1 MQSTLT
7 LQTSLYSFQQ
17 PAVDKLIKS
26 RVGGLFMDMGLGK
39 TRVAIELAYLRQNRI
54 SNVVWFTLVSL
65 KETVRY
71 EILKHTDAQT
81 NDIYVF
87 GDRTSIKRLPA
98 ASWYI
103 IGLESLSSSDRI
115 TLTANHIINEN
126 SFVIVDESSYIKGHT
141 SKRTRRI
148 TAMAQRAKYRLVITG
163 TPMTQG
169 VVDLFAQM
177 RFLSEKI
184 LGYRSFYSFA
194 RNHLEYSKEHPGL
207 IVRSHRTD
215 YLAAKIAPYVYQV
228 TKEEAGI
235 NLPAKLFDARYH
247 SLTRQQAEAY
257 DEAKTWLLER
267 MLEEDFDDD
276 LYIFQLFGALQQI
289 VSGFW
294 NKRFGPGD
302 HRFYEYAET
311 RSDLLMTTASG
322 IPAGEKCI
330 IWCKYRYSIAKLT
343 GLLSAEYGADAV
355 ATFYGDLSEVER
367 NGEIERWRQGARW
380 LVATQSSGG
389 HGLTLN
395 EAAYAIYYENE
406 FKWSH
411 REQSEGRNHRIWQ
424 TRRPTYTD
432 LWGNCGIERR
442 IAKALAEKGD
452 AADSFRREVKAAKD
466 KSRKELNRFM
476 KAL

>member
-1 MQSTLT
+1 MQSTLS
-7 LQTSLYSFQQ
+7 LQTSLYDFQQ
-17 PAVDKLIKS
+17 PAADKLVKT
-26 RVGGLFMDMGLGK
+26 RAGGLFMDMGLGK
-39 TRVAIELAYLRQNRI
+39 TRVAIELIHLRQRRI
-54 SNVVWFTLVSL
+54 SNIVWFTLVSL

-71 EILKHTDAQT
+71 EILKHTDAKPS
-81 NDIYVF
+81 DIYVF

-115 TLTANHIINEN
+115 TLTANHIINDN
-126 SFVIVDESSYIKGHT
+126 SFVIVDESSYIKGHN

-148 TAMAQRAKYRLVITG
+148 TAMAQRARYRLVITG

-215 YLAAKIAPYVYQV
+215 VLAAKIAPYVYQI

-235 NLPAKLFDARYH
+235 NLPAKIYDARYH
-247 SLTRQQAEAY
+247 SLTRDQLNAY

-276 LYIFQLFGALQQI
+276 LYIFQLFTALQQI

-294 NKRFGPGD
+294 NQRYGPGE
-302 HRFYEYAET
+302 HTFNTYAER
-311 RSDLLMTTASG
+311 RSDLLMTTAAG
-322 IPAGEKCI
+322 LPAGEKCI
-330 IWCKYRYSIAKLT
+330 IWCKYRYSIDRLY

-355 ATFYGDLSEVER
+355 ARFYGDLSEAER
-367 NGEIERWRQGARW
+367 NGEIERWRQSARW

-395 EAAYAIYYENE
+395 EAAYGIYYENE
-406 FKWSH
+406 FKYSH
-411 REQSEGRNHRIWQ
+411 REQSEGRNHRIGQ
-424 TRRPTYTD
+424 TRRPTYID
-432 LWGNCGIERR
+432 IWADCGIERR
-442 IAKALAEKGD
+442 IAKALREKGN
-452 AADSFRREVKAAKD
+452 AAESFRREVKAAKD
-466 KSRKELNRFM
+466 KSRKDLNAFI

>member
-1 MQSTLT
+1 MQSILN
-7 LQTSLYSFQQ
+7 LQTTLFEFQQ
-17 PAVDKLIKS
+17 PAVNKLIKS
-26 RVGGLFMDMGLGK
+26 KVGGLFMDMGLGK
-39 TRVAIELAYLRQNRI
+39 TRVAIELIHRRQTRV

-65 KETVRY
+65 KETVRH
-71 EILKHTDAQT
+71 EILKHTDAKPS
-81 NDIYVF
+81 DICVF

-115 TLTANHIINEN
+115 TLTANHIINDN
-126 SFVIVDESSYIKGHT
+126 SFVIVDESSYIKGHN
-141 SKRTRRI
+141 SKRTRRV
-148 TAMAQRAKYRLVITG
+148 TAMAQRARYRLVITG

-194 RNHLEYSKEHPGL
+194 RNHLEYSKDHPGL

-235 NLPAKLFDARYH
+235 NLPAKIYDARYH
-247 SLTRQQAEAY
+247 SLTREQLDAY
-257 DEAKTWLLER
+257 DEAKSWLLER

-276 LYIFQLFGALQQI
+276 LYIFQLFSALQQI

-302 HRFYEYAET
+302 HQLYTYTER
-311 RSDLLMTTASG
+311 RSELLLTTAAG

-330 IWCKYRYSIAKLT
+330 IWCKYRHSIDKLST
-343 GLLSAEYGADAV
+343 LLSAEYGADSV
-355 ATFYGDLSEVER
+355 ARFYGDLDEAER
-367 NGEIERWRQGARW
+367 NAEIERWRSDARW

-395 EAAYAIYYENE
+395 EAAHAIYYENE
-406 FKWSH
+406 FKYSH
-411 REQSEGRNHRIWQ
+411 REQSEGRNHRIGQ
-424 TRRPTYTD
+424 TRRPTYID
-432 LWGNCGIERR
+432 IWADCGIERR
-442 IAKALAEKGD
+442 IAKALREKGN
-452 AADSFRREVKAAKD
+452 AAESFRQEVKSVKD
-466 KSRKELNRFM
+466 KGRKAMTDFLKR
-476 KAL
+476 L

>member
-1 MQSTLT
+1 MQSILT
-7 LQTSLYSFQQ
+7 LQTSLYDFQR
-17 PAVDKLIKS
+17 PAVDKLIKT
-26 RVGGLFMDMGLGK
+26 RAGGLFMDMGLGK
-39 TRVAIELAYLRQNRI
+39 TRVAIELIHRRQHRI

-71 EILKHTDAQT
+71 EILKHTDAIPS
-81 NDIYVF
+81 DICVF
-87 GDRTSIKRLPA
+87 SDRTTIKRLPNVA
-98 ASWYI
+98 WYI

-126 SFVIVDESSYIKGHT
+126 SFVIVDESSYIKGHN

-148 TAMAQRAKYRLVITG
+148 TAMAQRARYRLVITG

-215 YLAAKIAPYVYQV
+215 YLAAKIAAYVYQV

-235 NLPAKLFDARYH
+235 NLPAKLYDARYC
-247 SLTRQQAEAY
+247 SLTREQFDAY
-257 DEAKTWLLER
+257 DEAKSWLLER
-267 MLEEDFDDD
+267 MMEEDFDDD
-276 LYIFQLFGALQQI
+276 LYIFQLFTALQQI

-294 NKRFGPGD
+294 NKRFGSGEN
-302 HRFYEYAET
+302 HFYEYAER
-311 RSDLLMTTASG
+311 RSELLMTTAAG
-322 IPAGEKCI
+322 IPDGEKCI
-330 IWCKYRYSIAKLT
+330 IWCKYRHSIERLS
-343 GLLSAEYGADAV
+343 GLLSAEHGADSV
-355 ATFYGDLSEVER
+355 ARFYGDLDEAER
-367 NGEIERWRQGARW
+367 NAEIERWRREARW

-395 EAAYAIYYENE
+395 EAAYAVYYENE
-406 FKWSH
+406 FKYSH
-411 REQSEGRNHRIWQ
+411 REQSEGRNHRIGQ
-424 TRRPTYTD
+424 TRRPTYID
-432 LWGNCGIERR
+432 IWADCGIERR
-442 IAKALAEKGD
+442 IATALREKGN
-452 AADSFRREVKAAKD
+452 AAEAFRREVKVVKD
-466 KSRKELNRFM
+466 RSRKDLNAFM
-476 KAL
+476 KSL